1 MRWIAFTKRN
11 VKETVLD
18 PLMIIFGLG
27 LPIALLLLLSAI
39 NNGIPEGYGPDNFKI
54 ENLTPGINV
63 FAMSFLT
70 LMSGMVLSKDR
81 GSSLLQR
88 LLTTPLTA
96 MDYIIGYTL
105 PMLPIALLQGIM
117 CYLFALIL
125 GLPFTTNIFSAI
137 LISMIPALLFTA
149 LGLLMGTILNDKQ
162 VGGICGALVTNLT
175 AWTSGTWFSLDLVGG
190 AFKSVARMLPFYHA
204 VEMQKAILHGDL
216 SGIFIEGHLWVV
228 LGYTVLLSV
237 LAVVLF
243 TSKMH
248 EK

>member
-11 VKETVLD
+11 AKEIILD

-39 NNGIPEGYGPDNFKI
+39 NNGIPEGHGPDNFKI

-70 LMSGMVLSKDR
+70 LMSGLVLSKDR

-96 MDYIIGYTL
+96 VDYIVGYTL
-105 PMLPIALLQGIM
+105 PMVPIALLQGIV

-125 GLPFTTNIFSAI
+125 GLPFSASIVVAI
-137 LISMIPALLFTA
+137 LISMIPALMFTA
-149 LGLLMGTILNDKQ
+149 LGLLLGTILNDKQ
-162 VGGICGALVTNLT
+162 VGGICGALITNLT

-190 AFKSVARMLPFYHA
+190 AFKSVAQVLPFYHA
-204 VEMQKAILHGDL
+204 VEMQKAILHGDY
-216 SGIFIEGHLWVV
+216 SGIFCEGHFWVV
-228 LGYTVLLSV
+228 LGYTVVLSV
-237 LAVVLF
+237 LSVILF